1 MIEKQFINYCTV
13 INTSWSHFVYICC
26 LFVKLNVSIYALYL
40 IFPTCRVST
49 FELLAKLHSYKCLL
63 TKKVFI
69 HTYVYVFDDFLA
81 NKMFS
86 TVEWKMCLTY
96 FLFNLIRH
104 SSWKFVTGMRRVNFY
119 MRRKHIIRLLSVIHI
134 IHYNRLFG

>member
-13 INTSWSHFVYICC
+13 INKSWSHFVYIYC
-26 LFVKLNVSIYALYL
+26 LFVCKVNGVDLCTLLNISYIPWINVWTLGEIIY
-40 IFPTCRVST
+40 
-49 FELLAKLHSYKCLL
+49 YKCLL
-63 TKKVFI
+63 IKKVFI
-69 HTYVYVFDDFLA
+69 RTYVYVLGDFLA

-86 TVEWKMCLTY
+86 MVEWKMCLTY

-119 MRRKHIIRLLSVIHI
+119 MRRKHIIRLLSVSNIHKT
-134 IHYNRLFG
+134 L